1 MGRSGG
7 PSHLENFMYNIDI
20 TDFDTRIN
28 IETFVRKE
36 LIPMLE
42 NDQFI
47 DWDVI
52 ATEDLESLLVEFY
65 TYTDCGEHLSAA
77 LFDEADGSEISEALL
92 KFAFGGNLKD
102 IIKAKEALH
111 NAMFDALKTHLEKLA
126 NDNLGV
132 W

>member
-1 MGRSGG
+1 
-7 PSHLENFMYNIDI
+7 MYNIDI

-65 TYTDCGEHLSAA
+65 TYSDCAEHLDAA
-77 LFDEADGSEISEALL
+77 LFTEADGSEMSEVLL

-102 IIKAKEALH
+102 TIKAKEAL
-111 NAMFDALKTHLEKLA
+111 NKAMFDALIVFLEKLA
-126 NDNLGV
+126 NDKLGV

>member
-1 MGRSGG
+1 
-7 PSHLENFMYNIDI
+7 MYTFNII
-20 TDFDTRIN
+20 DFDTKIN
-28 IETFVRKE
+28 IKTFVRNE

-65 TYTDCGEHLSAA
+65 TYIDCAEHLSDA
-77 LFDEADGSEISEALL
+77 LFTEADGSEMSEALL
-92 KFAFGGNLKD
+92 KFAFGGNLQD

>member
-1 MGRSGG
+1 
-7 PSHLENFMYNIDI
+7 MYNLNFS
-20 TDFDTRIN
+20 DFDTKLDLK
-28 IETFVRKE
+28 TFVRRE

-47 DWDVI
+47 DWDVV

-65 TYTDCGEHLSAA
+65 THTDCGDHLSDA
-77 LFDEADGSEISEALL
+77 LFMEADGAEMSEALMR
-92 KFAFGGNLKD
+92 FAFGGNLQD

-111 NAMFDALKTHLEKLA
+111 NAMFDALKTYLEKLA

>member
-1 MGRSGG
+1 
-7 PSHLENFMYNIDI
+7 MYNIDI

-65 TYTDCGEHLSAA
+65 TYSDCAEHLDDA
-77 LFDEADGSEISEALL
+77 LFTEADGAEMSEVLL

-102 IIKAKEALH
+102 IIKAKEAL
-111 NAMFDALKTHLEKLA
+111 NKAMFDALIVFLEKLA
-126 NDNLGV
+126 NDKLGV